1 MRPSRT
7 RTPRAGA
14 HLALLSCRRGPPGLA
29 RCPVH
34 GGSHSGGRTGRPDAC
49 REPPTAHAFPGA
61 HTLGRCQWG
70 AASARQ
76 HDQDGPYAGA
86 SCSRRRRVG
95 LPVAGHSQ
103 SPPAPAPGKAPHR
116 DPDHQLEGPG
126 PALHTLALPDR
137 HRQPCP
143 SGRGRHGPSMARLHV
158 GHGAAG
164 SRATASLKM
173 AMACQKLARFPTSL
187 GRGAAP
193 VWCHP
198 RRRYE
203 AARYAR
209 PSHEAGTNSV
219 RLNFCM
225 AVELSDASGQ
235 YA

>member
-1 MRPSRT
+1 MRGVQCTVAVTPVAALGDLTRVENPRQRMHSLGLTPS
-7 RTPRAGA
+7 ADA
-14 HLALLSCRRGPPGLA
+14 
-29 RCPVH
+29 
-34 GGSHSGGRTGRPDAC
+34 SGGRRQPGSMTKTG
-49 REPPTAHAFPGA
+49 
-61 HTLGRCQWG
+61 HT
-70 AASARQ
+70 
-76 HDQDGPYAGA
+76 PGA

-209 PSHEAGTNSV
+209 PSHEAGT
-219 RLNFCM
+219 RRRQGRW
-225 AVELSDASGQ
+225 EPTHG
-235 YA
+235 